1 MNDQRFDRTL
11 DLVGTVYVMPD
22 YYEVGRE
29 KIREL
34 SRALQNTHPAHHR
47 EDAAAALGYDGL
59 VAPATFVSVV
69 GSVALDYLFSHILVE
84 YEITAVLQTEQKF
97 VIHRPPVPGDRLV
110 SALTLQSIRQAAG
123 ADILVVEN
131 HVTAD
136 GEDVVTSTTTFIT
149 KTDAEVDPA
158 AVALV
163 DAVLPAGVPRVG
175 PTARPVPSGT

>member
-11 DLVGTVYVMPD
+11 QLVGQVYVMPD

-34 SRALQNTHPAHHR
+34 SRALQNDHPAHHR
-47 EDAAAALGYDGL
+47 EDAAAELGYRGL

-69 GSVALDYLFSHILVE
+69 GSVALDYLFSFILVE

-110 SALTLQSIRQAAG
+110 SSLTLQSIRQAAG
-123 ADILVVEN
+123 ADIMVVEN

-175 PTARPVPSGT
+175 PTARPVPSRS